1 VIGAVF
7 EMRTSRPHF
16 ANAISERAPKIDFWS
31 PDVAVAVSGDCEKL
45 KRNTALWRHHMSPAA
60 ASHTSSFFGLMPMVA
75 FVLVGLTLYRWNR
88 RNKTVNHRR
97 MDQMLSDLETI
108 KRQVLLVS
116 TDLPPSRTAI
126 RTIGYLESVSAV
138 EAASDAD
145 YRLAECDALL
155 SLARNARAQGAN
167 AIVGLRKA
175 HAHYDQPGSQWRVSR
190 VIYSGT
196 AVTIQYQFRS

>member
-1 VIGAVF
+1 
-7 EMRTSRPHF
+7 
-16 ANAISERAPKIDFWS
+16 
-31 PDVAVAVSGDCEKL
+31 
-45 KRNTALWRHHMSPAA
+45 MSPAA
-60 ASHTSSFFGLMPMVA
+60 ATHTSSFFGWMPILA
-75 FVLVGLTLYRWNR
+75 CVLTGLALYRWNL
-88 RNKTVNHRR
+88 RNKTVDHRR
-97 MDQMLSDLETI
+97 MDQMLSDLEAI

-116 TDLPPSRTAI
+116 TDMPPSRTAI

-167 AIVGLRKA
+167 AIVGLRKG

>member
-1 VIGAVF
+1 
-7 EMRTSRPHF
+7 
-16 ANAISERAPKIDFWS
+16 
-31 PDVAVAVSGDCEKL
+31 
-45 KRNTALWRHHMSPAA
+45 MSPAA
-60 ASHTSSFFGLMPMVA
+60 ATHTSNIFGWIPMVA
-75 FVLVGLTLYRWNR
+75 FVLAGLTLYRWNR
-88 RNKTVNHRR
+88 RNKTVNHRL
-97 MDQMLSDLETI
+97 MDQMLSDLEAI

-116 TDLPPSRTAI
+116 TDMPPSRTAI

-167 AIVGLRKA
+167 AIVGLRKG
-175 HAHYDQPGSQWRVSR
+175 HAHYAQPGSQWRVSR

-196 AVTIQYQFRS
+196 AVVVT